1 MLEWHNPNAIEMHAP
16 FSLEFDA
23 QLLDVLQIH
32 PPRGRTK
39 RGQWDVCL
47 SPLVVEGLTLHVKQ
61 VDFGGGLPPCV
72 IDQREKHRDLGGCAL
87 VKFDVTLNGRSL
99 FKGLQV
105 FAHVI
110 APWKPHPQVPTAV
123 GLRPLHTHVIG
134 PFCRPFSDDIHQ
146 FARMGFVAKHEGVGF
161 VQINVP
167 VDIVGH
173 PLSCRWA
180 QVQVVQRQ
188 VLHGAASQQQ
198 SSNQPQ
204 SQSHSHHSCSRSG
217 TPSVN
222 MT

>member
-1 MLEWHNPNAIEMHAP
+1 MHAP

-39 RGQWDVCL
+39 RGQWNVCL

-72 IDQREKHRDLGGCAL
+72 IDQREKHRDLGGRTL
-87 VKFDVTLNGRSL
+87 FKFDVTLDGRNL
-99 FKGLQV
+99 LQGPQV

-110 APWKPHPQVPTAV
+110 GPWKPHPQVPTAV

-134 PFCRPFSDDIHQ
+134 PFRRPFSDDIHP
-146 FARMGFVAKHEGVGF
+146 FARMGFLAKHDGVAF

-167 VDIVGH
+167 VDMVEH
-173 PLSCRWA
+173 PLFRCRT
-180 QVQVVQRQ
+180 QVQVIQRH
-188 VLHGAASQQQ
+188 VLHGAASQKQ

-204 SQSHSHHSCSRSG
+204 SQPRTHHS
-217 TPSVN
+217 
-222 MT
+222 